1 MGSTRTMAFRP
12 PSVIQGAPSGPTI
25 TPCGRD
31 FSPSLMRW
39 IWPVAGSNRPRS
51 PERCATYQTPPS
63 GAGATSCGCD
73 PAGAAGL
80 EQKRLSL
87 AGPVRGLRQRWTSS
101 DEPLAVP
108 LDLRREPVSPRH
120 RTDEAEHR
128 RRLHRP
134 LLPGLAV
141 DDFDGIEVAVA
152 VHSLYRRVAEQFD
165 VGCLLNPL
173 GEVAGHML
181 VEVVAAN
188 DK

>member
-1 MGSTRTMAFRP
+1 MYELDRHRALADRGSDAFDRVG
-12 PSVIQGAPSGPTI
+12 SH
-25 TPCGRD
+25 
-31 FSPSLMRW
+31 
-39 IWPVAGSNRPRS
+39 VAGR
-51 PERCATYQTPPS
+51 EH
-63 GAGATSCGCD
+63 
-73 PAGAAGL
+73 AGAAGL

-87 AGPVRGLRQRWTSS
+87 TGPVRGLRQRWTGS

-108 LDLRREPVSPRH
+108 LDLRREPVGPRH

-141 DDFDGIEVAVA
+141 DDFDGIKVAVT
-152 VHSLYRRVAEQFD
+152 VHSLYRRVAEQFE

-173 GEVAGHML
+173 GEVTGHML

-188 DK
+188 DKRSEERRVGKECRSRWSPYH